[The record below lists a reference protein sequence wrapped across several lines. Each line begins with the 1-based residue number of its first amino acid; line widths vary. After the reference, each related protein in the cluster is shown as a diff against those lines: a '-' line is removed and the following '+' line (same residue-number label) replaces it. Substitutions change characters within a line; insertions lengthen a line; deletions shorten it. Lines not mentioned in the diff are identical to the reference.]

1 MLGTQ
6 FRRGMNEP
14 RPKVGAALLHHPPA
28 RRRYWFEHGLAV
40 VLGRSQHD
48 VIREGERAERFQC
61 VEQHAAMQMCG
72 PRGAEFL
79 GQPRLATAWQV
90 PTCAPTRS
98 HQREHA

>member
-1 MLGTQ
+1 
-6 FRRGMNEP
+6 
-14 RPKVGAALLHHPPA
+14 
-28 RRRYWFEHGLAV
+28 
-40 VLGRSQHD
+40 